1 MSSQSIIS
9 TQNITY
15 LSTNILVGARY
26 KYVKDGLKKL
36 IKAIRDNTYPFKSS
50 DEKNELQSI
59 LRNLNHNLNQHST
72 RFKLQNHSE
81 FTSKPDFKQ
90 TMQSFYNAIV
100 RNIDKL

>member
-9 TQNITY
+9 AQNITY

-26 KYVKDGLKKL
+26 KYVRDGLKKL
-36 IKAIRDNTYPFKSS
+36 IKAIHDNTYQFKSS

-72 RFKLQNHSE
+72 RFKLQNNSE
-81 FTSKPDFKQ
+81 FNFETRFQTSH
-90 TMQSFYNAIV
+90 A
-100 RNIDKL
+100 KLLQCNCKKH